1 MSEKKKLIIEIILFI
16 LLLTVITISYRFFI
30 NQNTEQAMQE
40 NSLKN
45 SEGEEKVEIV
55 EIKSMEQFE
64 QEVKKE
70 EGIVLIDFYATWCM
84 PCKAMSPIL
93 EEIAKEYEEVK
104 VVKVD
109 VDKNEELAIQH
120 NVMSIPTILIMKNGE
135 VIKTF
140 VGITSKE
147 NIIKEF

>member
-1 MSEKKKLIIEIILFI
+1 MSEKKKLIIEIVLFI
-16 LLLTVITISYRFFI
+16 MLLIGITVTYNYFTNKDTKQSI
-30 NQNTEQAMQE
+30 QE

-45 SEGEEKVEIV
+45 SEEEQKVEIM